1 MVVRPRGP
9 VASPVSPLLAASLE
23 APGPRGMVPGTLGS
37 PSRRPG
43 PGAWLLPDF
52 ATEEPLV
59 CHLPQAGSDRGH
71 SWYTDRPRT
80 GACAACAVA
89 IFKIA
94 TQGVHWSDTGQ
105 TCIEVRNILNA
116 NSATEVWM
124 QAMTLLLIRSP
135 TEQAQCELP
144 LLPLLAV
151 SDCRTISDGA
161 SFHLARAI
169 LLSKPN
175 ASCHSCR
182 F

>member
-1 MVVRPRGP
+1 MFVRFHFSRSPLINGASCRAYACSGSTTSSSLKPIGWSNPAMARLRGRYA
-9 VASPVSPLLAASLE
+9 ASPVSPLLAASLE

-105 TCIEVRNILNA
+105 TCIEARNILNA
-116 NSATEVWM
+116 HLATEVWM
-124 QAMTLLLIRSP
+124 R
-135 TEQAQCELP
+135 
-144 LLPLLAV
+144 
-151 SDCRTISDGA
+151 GG
-161 SFHLARAI
+161 HLG
-169 LLSKPN
+169 
-175 ASCHSCR
+175 
-182 F
+182 